1 MRAKI
6 KFIGPISSAKT
17 YLLMMGL
24 YGLVIAIYRVFRDYV
39 WPANGNPEVGISLL
53 IVNPVLFGLVGA
65 LIGAIGA
72 LVYNWTVKYVGGV
85 EVHMQ
90 ELSEPT
96 STEQQ

>member
-17 YLLMMGL
+17 YLLIMGF
-24 YGLVIAIYRVFRDYV
+24 YGLIIAIYSVFRDYV
-39 WPANGNPEVGISLL
+39 WPANGHPEVGISLL
-53 IVNPVLFGLVGA
+53 IVNPLLYGLIGA
-65 LIGAIGA
+65 FIGAIGA
-72 LVYNWTVKYVGGV
+72 IVYNWTVKYVGGV

-90 ELSEPT
+90 ELSEPK